1 MLFKDTKA
9 VFLFTT
15 KTIFFLTIFS
25 STIFI
30 LSMNMKMNVYDES
43 IIAVGANQIIDG
55 KIPHIDFYFNYGP
68 AQIGLL
74 AAVFAVFGKS
84 LLVARL
90 YDIAIRTGI
99 VIACGFVLQQLRVDR
114 RIATAALGA
123 QILLLFTAGQ
133 YLYVIFPTL
142 LLALVGTQVLAI
154 AAPDGRGSAGRLIA
168 GGAIT
173 GVIALFRY
181 DVGFFVM
188 VAHAIGLALL
198 CISGPQSLRATA
210 RVLGLYIAGVSLV
223 FLPFAIVALAAGAGP
238 GFWHDIIV
246 YPARNYVAMRGLPF
260 PAPALSGNF
269 GLSLAVYAPVPTTII
284 AAWFLVDRYRRE
296 GGELFHS
303 AQMRLLVL
311 LAVLTL
317 ALFAKGVVRVS
328 LTHMLMSIMA
338 AVPVLAL
345 LISQRQPAGVRYC
358 ALVVAGM
365 ITVSAV
371 AALGLK
377 GREDLKAPENLMPL
391 RLAGATP
398 VAMQRACQRLP
409 ALGLGTL
416 DADSYDAACYLAA
429 HTAPNEKIFVGA
441 GRHDKLFIS
450 NMALYFAAGRQPVS
464 RWYHFDPGL
473 QTRADVQSEIIAE
486 LDATKVRFVARD
498 EAYDTVEEPNQSSAS
513 SGVRLLDQ
521 YLATRYR
528 LAARFGQIAVY
539 RRLDT

>member
-1 MLFKDTKA
+1 MLLKENRNASLLNKR
-9 VFLFTT
+9 
-15 KTIFFLTIFS
+15 TIALLTILS
-25 STIFI
+25 LTIFI

-43 IIAVGANQIIDG
+43 IIAVGAEQIIAG

-90 YDIAIRTGI
+90 YDIAIRAGI
-99 VIACGFVLQQLRVDR
+99 VIACGFVLRQLRVDR
-114 RIATAALGA
+114 RIATAALGV
-123 QILLLFTAGQ
+123 QILLLFANGT

-142 LLALVGTQVLAI
+142 LLALIGTQVLAP

-188 VAHAIGLALL
+188 IAHAIGLTLL
-198 CISGPQSLRATA
+198 CASGPQPWRATA
-210 RVLGLYIAGVSLV
+210 RVLGLYIAGISLV
-223 FLPFAIVALAAGAGP
+223 FLPFAIVALSAGAGP
-238 GFWHDIIV
+238 GFWHDIIL
-246 YPARNYVAMRGLPF
+246 YPVQNYAAMRSLPF
-260 PAPALSGNF
+260 PMPALSGNF
-269 GLSLAVYAPVPTTII
+269 GLSLAVYAPVPTAII
-284 AAWFLVDRYRRE
+284 AAWFLVDGHRRE
-296 GGELFHS
+296 GDGFLHS
-303 AQMRLLVL
+303 AQIRLLLL

-328 LTHMLMSIMA
+328 LTHMLMSIMV

-345 LISQRQPAGVRYC
+345 LITRRQPTGVRQG
-358 ALVVAGM
+358 ALLVAGM
-365 ITVSAV
+365 ITISAV

-377 GREDLKAPENLMPL
+377 GREDLKAPENLLPL

-398 VAMQRACQRLP
+398 VAMQRACPPLP
-409 ALGLGTL
+409 TLGLGTL
-416 DADSYDAACYLAA
+416 DADSYGAACYLAA
-429 HTAPNEKIFVGA
+429 HTAPDEKFFVGA

-450 NMALYFAAGRQPVS
+450 NMSLYFVAGRLPVG
-464 RWYHFDPGL
+464 RWYHFDSGL
-473 QTRADVQSEIIAE
+473 QTRADVQSAIIAE
-486 LDATKVRFVARD
+486 LDSAQVRFVARD
-498 EAYDTVEEPNQSSAS
+498 ETYDTVEEPNQSAVS

-528 LAARFGQIAVY
+528 PVARFGQIAVY
-539 RRLDT
+539 RRLGT